1 MISFEHIVL
10 VDFENVPDVDF
21 AGMEGK
27 PVRVLL
33 LIGARQRRLDLALVR
48 QIHRMS
54 GQIELVEVGAT
65 GRSAFDLAL
74 AYQLG
79 VAAKEHPQA
88 QFHIV
93 SQAEDFEPLL
103 KHLAARGLEVTRHD
117 AFPLLYL
124 PIPVR
129 RDAPV
134 VRLDKLIEHLRQGG
148 VRPRKRST
156 LEHFLATF
164 DGHSLTKEQVAALV
178 DQLLSQRVIT
188 IDDRDKV
195 GYP

>member
-1 MISFEHIVL
+1 MIPFEHIVL

-33 LIGARQRRLDLALVR
+33 LIGARQRRLELALVR
-48 QIHRMS
+48 QIHRLS

-74 AYQLG
+74 AYHLG
-79 VAAKEHPQA
+79 VATKEHPQA
-88 QFHIV
+88 QLHIV

-103 KHLAARGLEVTRHD
+103 RHLASRGMNVTRHD
-117 AFPLLYL
+117 SFPLLYL

-134 VRLDKLIEHLRQGG
+134 VRLDKLIEQIRQGS
-148 VRPRKRST
+148 VRPRKRAT
-156 LEHFLATF
+156 LEHVIATF
-164 DGHSLTKEQVAALV
+164 DGNDLSKEQVRVLV
-178 DQLLSQRVIT
+178 EQLIRQRVLL
-188 IDDRDKV
+188 IDDRDRV